1 MDKLKDFL
9 YQNKYEILLFGLIQ
23 HLFIGILFS
32 DLSGAL
38 KFVWV
43 LNIIVLG
50 FATIGIFIQKGK
62 RKNQIRNILLFLV
75 VLITLGIPFNNE
87 NLFFLIAVNVIYVA
101 FFIFIFWEVL
111 KFLVSPSY
119 INKDVIS
126 AAACGYFLLIEIS
139 VFIMQTH
146 FYQNPNSY
154 IGINTTSRYASFV
167 DFVYFSSITF
177 SSIGFGDITPNSQQT
192 KLFTSLLGI
201 IGQFYSVVL
210 VGILISKFS
219 ARHKNNTNYPD
230 SNHNE

>member
-9 YQNKYEILLFGLIQ
+9 YLNKYEILLFGLIQ
-23 HLFIGILFS
+23 HLFIGVLFS

-38 KFVWV
+38 KIVWV
-43 LNIIVLG
+43 MNIIILG
-50 FATIGIFIQKGK
+50 FTTVGIFIQKGK

-87 NLFFLIAVNVIYVA
+87 NLFFLIAVNVIYIL

-111 KFLVSPSY
+111 KFLISPSY

-146 FYQNPNSY
+146 FYQNPNAFK
-154 IGINTTSRYASFV
+154 GIDTSTPYASFT
-167 DFVYFSSITF
+167 DLVYFCCITF

-192 KLFTSLLGI
+192 KLFTSLLGM

-219 ARHKNNTNYPD
+219 SYKK
-230 SNHNE
+230 

>member
-1 MDKLKDFL
+1 MYKIKDFL
-9 YQNKYEILLFGLIQ
+9 YQNKYEILLFGLMQ
-23 HLFIGILFS
+23 HLFIGVLFF

-50 FATIGIFIQKGK
+50 LATIGIFIQKGK

-75 VLITLGIPFNNE
+75 VFITLGIPFNNE
-87 NLFFLIAVNVIYVA
+87 NLFFLVVVNVIYIL
-101 FFIFIFWEVL
+101 FFVFIFWEVL
-111 KFLVSPSY
+111 KFLIRPSY

-146 FYQNPNSY
+146 FYQNPNSFK
-154 IGINTTSRYASFV
+154 GIDTSTPYASFT
-167 DFVYFSSITF
+167 DLVYFCCITI
-177 SSIGFGDITPNSQQT
+177 SSIGFGDIIPNSQQT

-219 ARHKNNTNYPD
+219 SHEKK
-230 SNHNE
+230 

>member
-23 HLFIGILFS
+23 HLFIGILFF
-32 DLSGAL
+32 DLSGTL

-43 LNIIVLG
+43 SNIIVLG

-75 VLITLGIPFNNE
+75 LLITLGIPFNNE
-87 NLFFLIAVNVIYVA
+87 NLFFLITVNVLYIL

-146 FYQNPNSY
+146 FYQNPKSFN
-154 IGINTTSRYASFV
+154 GISTSTPYASFT
-167 DFVYFSSITF
+167 DLVYFCCITF

-219 ARHKNNTNYPD
+219 SHEKK
-230 SNHNE
+230 

>member
-9 YQNKYEILLFGLIQ
+9 YLNKYEILLVGLIQ
-23 HLFIGILFS
+23 HLFFGVLFS
-32 DLSGAL
+32 PDLSAANQ
-38 KFVWV
+38 FIWIF
-43 LNIIVLG
+43 NIVILG
-50 FATIGIFIQKGK
+50 FSTIGIFIQQGK
-62 RKNQIRNILLFLV
+62 RKNQISNIILFLV
-75 VLITLGIPFNNE
+75 VIITLGIPYNSE
-87 NLFFLIAVNVIYVA
+87 NLFFLITVNLLYIL
-101 FFIFIFWEVL
+101 FFLFILWEVL
-111 KFLVSPSY
+111 KFLISPSY

-139 VFIMQTH
+139 VFVMQTH

-154 IGINTTSRYASFV
+154 IGINTTTKYASFV
-167 DFVYFSSITF
+167 DFVYFSCITF

-219 ARHKNNTNYPD
+219 AHQK
-230 SNHNE
+230 E

>member
-9 YQNKYEILLFGLIQ
+9 YLNKYEILLVGLIQ
-23 HLFIGILFS
+23 HLFFGVLFS
-32 DLSGAL
+32 PDLSAANQ
-38 KFVWV
+38 FIWIF
-43 LNIIVLG
+43 NIVILG
-50 FATIGIFIQKGK
+50 FSTIGIFIQQGK
-62 RKNQIRNILLFLV
+62 RKNQISNIILFLV
-75 VLITLGIPFNNE
+75 VIITLGIPYNSE
-87 NLFFLIAVNVIYVA
+87 NLFFLITVNLLYIL
-101 FFIFIFWEVL
+101 FFLFILWEVL
-111 KFLVSPSY
+111 KFLISPSY

-139 VFIMQTH
+139 VFVMQTH

-154 IGINTTSRYASFV
+154 IGINTTTKYASFV
-167 DFVYFSSITF
+167 DFVYFSCITF

-219 ARHKNNTNYPD
+219 ARQKK
-230 SNHNE
+230 

>member
-9 YQNKYEILLFGLIQ
+9 YLNKYEILLFGLIQ

-38 KFVWV
+38 KFVWI
-43 LNIIVLG
+43 LNIVVLG

-62 RKNQIRNILLFLV
+62 RKNQIRNVLLFLV
-75 VLITLGIPFNNE
+75 LLITLGIPFNNK
-87 NLFFLIAVNVIYVA
+87 NLFFLIVANVIYVV

-111 KFLVSPSY
+111 KFLISPNY

-146 FYQNPNSY
+146 FYQNPNSFK
-154 IGINTTSRYASFV
+154 GIDTSTPYTSFT
-167 DFVYFSSITF
+167 DLIYFCCITF

-219 ARHKNNTNYPD
+219 SDKKK
-230 SNHNE
+230 

>member
-62 RKNQIRNILLFLV
+62 RKNRIRNVLLFLV
-75 VLITLGIPFNNE
+75 VFITLGIPFNNE
-87 NLFFLIAVNVIYVA
+87 NLFFLIVVNVIYIL

-111 KFLVSPSY
+111 KFLIRPSY

-146 FYQNPNSY
+146 FYQNPDSFK
-154 IGINTTSRYASFV
+154 GIDTSTPYSSFI
-167 DFVYFSSITF
+167 DLVYFCCITI
-177 SSIGFGDITPNSQQT
+177 SSIGFGDIIPNSQQT

-219 ARHKNNTNYPD
+219 SHEKK
-230 SNHNE
+230 

>member
-1 MDKLKDFL
+1 MHKLKDFL
-9 YQNKYEILLFGLIQ
+9 YLNKYEILLVGLIQ
-23 HLFIGILFS
+23 HLFIGVLFS

-38 KFVWV
+38 KIIWV
-43 LNIIVLG
+43 MNIVVLG
-50 FATIGIFIQKGK
+50 FTTVGIFIQTGK
-62 RKNQIRNILLFLV
+62 RKNQIRNVLLFFVL
-75 VLITLGIPFNNE
+75 LITLGIPFNNKTS
-87 NLFFLIAVNVIYVA
+87 LFFIVVNVIYVL

-111 KFLVSPSY
+111 KFLISPSY

-146 FYQNPNSY
+146 FYQNPNSFK
-154 IGINTTSRYASFV
+154 GINTSTPYASFT
-167 DFVYFSSITF
+167 DLVYFSCITF

-219 ARHKNNTNYPD
+219 THKKN
-230 SNHNE
+230 

>member
-9 YQNKYEILLFGLIQ
+9 YLNKYEILLFGLIQ

-38 KFVWV
+38 KFVWI
-43 LNIIVLG
+43 LNIVVLG

-62 RKNQIRNILLFLV
+62 RKNQIRNLLLFLV
-75 VLITLGIPFNNE
+75 LLITLGIPFNNK
-87 NLFFLIAVNVIYVA
+87 NLFFLIVANVIYVV

-111 KFLVSPSY
+111 KFLISPNY

-146 FYQNPNSY
+146 FYQNPNSFK
-154 IGINTTSRYASFV
+154 GIDTSTPYTSFT
-167 DFVYFSSITF
+167 DLIYFCCITF

-219 ARHKNNTNYPD
+219 SDKKK
-230 SNHNE
+230 

>member
-1 MDKLKDFL
+1 MDKIKGFL

-23 HLFIGILFS
+23 HLFIGILFY
-32 DLSGAL
+32 DLSGIL
-38 KFVWV
+38 KIIWL
-43 LNIIVLG
+43 LNIIILG
-50 FATIGIFIQKGK
+50 FTTIGIFIQTGK
-62 RKNQIRNILLFLV
+62 RKNRIRNVLLFLA

-87 NLFFLIAVNVIYVA
+87 NLFFLTSVNVIYTL

-111 KFLVSPSY
+111 KFLIKPSY

-146 FYQNPNSY
+146 FYQNPNSFR
-154 IGINTTSRYASFV
+154 GIDTSTPYRSFT
-167 DFVYFSSITF
+167 DLVYFCCITI
-177 SSIGFGDITPNSQQT
+177 SSIGFGDIIPNSQQT
-192 KLFTSLLGI
+192 KLFISLLGI

-219 ARHKNNTNYPD
+219 SHEKK
-230 SNHNE
+230 